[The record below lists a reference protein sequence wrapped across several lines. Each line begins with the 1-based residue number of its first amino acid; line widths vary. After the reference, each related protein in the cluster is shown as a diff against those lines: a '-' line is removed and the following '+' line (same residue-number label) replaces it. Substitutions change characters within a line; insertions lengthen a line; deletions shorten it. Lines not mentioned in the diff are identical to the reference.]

1 LSIKKPEMLK
11 YKLYESASVFLGM
24 ALTFSHTTEKLL
36 QKYITALVIWWT
48 AM

>member
-1 LSIKKPEMLK
+1 
-11 YKLYESASVFLGM
+11 M

-48 AM
+48 AMWKHFMSEYQTP